1 MDPFTRTPLS
11 IVMLDSE
18 PLAESKLI
26 DILAVLNVHVV
37 ARESALGIVRQAI
50 AEYEPDVV
58 FVDVN
63 APNVGGPD
71 AVRQIKRQFP
81 DAKVIGITDYGSC
94 QMMKDM
100 VDAGTCGYIFRSADP
115 YAVRTLIERAKVGDQ
130 VYCQGALLMLEQA
143 LPSPVPKDRR
153 HYCNLKEEQREV
165 VDLVILGLTSTE
177 IAECL
182 DITTTKVK
190 QRVRA
195 ACRGYKVDSRVE
207 LVVAALR
214 EGVDPYSD
222 PAYYDIIAKY
232 DPDSLPV
239 IDPEPKEPEVEAE
252 PDQTEMAT
260 HGANSRMAIA
270 ARPADPNDLFEGLL
284 DEWE

>member
-81 DAKVIGITDYGSC
+81 ASTMSFIIWH
-94 QMMKDM
+94 
-100 VDAGTCGYIFRSADP
+100 DP
-115 YAVRTLIERAKVGDQ
+115 
-130 VYCQGALLMLEQA
+130 
-143 LPSPVPKDRR
+143 
-153 HYCNLKEEQREV
+153 
-165 VDLVILGLTSTE
+165 
-177 IAECL
+177 
-182 DITTTKVK
+182 
-190 QRVRA
+190 
-195 ACRGYKVDSRVE
+195 
-207 LVVAALR
+207 
-214 EGVDPYSD
+214 
-222 PAYYDIIAKY
+222 
-232 DPDSLPV
+232 
-239 IDPEPKEPEVEAE
+239 
-252 PDQTEMAT
+252 
-260 HGANSRMAIA
+260 
-270 ARPADPNDLFEGLL
+270 
-284 DEWE
+284 